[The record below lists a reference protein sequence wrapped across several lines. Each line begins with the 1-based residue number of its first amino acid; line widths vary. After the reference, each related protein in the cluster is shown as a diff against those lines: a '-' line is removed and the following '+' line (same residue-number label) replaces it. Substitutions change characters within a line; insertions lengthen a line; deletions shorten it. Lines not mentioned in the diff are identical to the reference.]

1 MQSPMT
7 ASSRPVHIRYLLIGA
22 GVAGSC
28 AAEAIRALDADGSLL
43 MVGQEIM
50 RPYHRPPLSKSFL
63 RGESGRDDLLS
74 LPLGWFSANNVQLIT
89 GRRVTWIEPDR
100 HRATLDDGTVVQYEQ
115 CLLCFGGMVAPL
127 ELPGAGLPGLYY
139 LRTLSDAESLI
150 TRLQQALRDGRPHPH
165 GRGRAAVVGGGLL
178 GVEVA
183 ASLRTRGLW
192 VELLM
197 GGPLPWPE
205 VAGEAGGR
213 FLVALLQKNGIVV
226 HAGNPPTALEGD
238 GRVQRVQLAG
248 GEAVQCD
255 FAVACVGM
263 QVDRRL
269 LQGTS
274 IPMGRAITCDEFARA
289 GADQGVGRIWAAGD
303 CSAILDRRFG
313 KHINQGHA
321 PTAAATGRLAG
332 RNMVHAARGGELEPW
347 EDLPGWDSEVFG
359 ISVAGWGLS
368 RLVDRRIVRGN
379 TNIADPDFAEI
390 GIDAAGRVCH
400 VMVAG
405 RASEQESLR
414 RLVADRTDISGRESD
429 LRDPN
434 RPLDAA

>member
-28 AAEAIRALDADGSLL
+28 AAEAIRELDMAGSVL

-63 RGESGRDDLLS
+63 RGETGRGDLLS
-74 LPLGWFSANNVQLIT
+74 LPVGWFSENNVQLIT

-139 LRTLSDAESLI
+139 LRTLADAESLV

-165 GRGRAAVVGGGLL
+165 GRGRAAVIGGGLL

-183 ASLRTRGLW
+183 ASLRARGLW

-197 GGPLPWPE
+197 DVPLPWPE
-205 VAGEAGGR
+205 VAGEASAR
-213 FLVALLQKNGIVV
+213 FLMALLHKHEVMV
-226 HAGNPPTALEGD
+226 HAANPPTALEGD
-238 GRVQRVQLAG
+238 GRIQRVHLAG

-289 GADQGVGRIWAAGD
+289 GADQGVERIWAAGD

-321 PTAAATGRLAG
+321 PTAAATGKLAG
-332 RNMVHAARGGELEPW
+332 RNMVHAARAEALEPW
-347 EDLPGWDSEVFG
+347 NDLPGWDSEVFG
-359 ISVAGWGLS
+359 VSVAGWGLS
-368 RLVDRRIVRGN
+368 RLIDRRIVRGS
-379 TNIADPDFAEI
+379 TNVSNPDFAEI
-390 GIDAAGRVCH
+390 GIDAGGKVCH
-400 VMVAG
+400 VLVAG
-405 RASEQESLR
+405 RAEEHAALR
-414 RLVADRTDISGRESD
+414 ALVADRTDITGREQD
-429 LRDPN
+429 LRDPG
-434 RPLDAA
+434 RSLATA